1 MAKEYKTPGAFR
13 VALETRLKQQAEKEN
28 VPLASLRLKVA
39 IERFLA
45 RLFSFPDPPW
55 LLKGGYAMELR
66 YRPRA
71 RTTKDI
77 DLSVKSGE
85 GDLKSRLEALRD
97 ELQLASERD
106 LGDHFQFQ
114 VQAPNA
120 ELQGAPDGGARFPI
134 VTLVAGRVFE
144 RFHLD
149 VGFGDPLLSAPEVLA
164 GQDFLE
170 FAGIAPATALA
181 ISKPQQF
188 AEKLH
193 AYTFTWKDRVN
204 TRTKDLVDMVMFVTL
219 DPPDKEQLKA
229 AIEETFRRRNT
240 HPQPKELL
248 PPPESWQATFAQM
261 AEEAKLTT
269 TDSVQGFHL
278 VKEFLRELFVS
289 G

>member
-1 MAKEYKTPGAFR
+1 MAKEYKTPSAFR
-13 VALETRLKQQAEKEN
+13 VALETRLKQQAEKEH
-28 VPLASLRLKVA
+28 VPLAPLRLKVA

-45 RLFSFPDPPW
+45 RLFSIPDPQW

-71 RTTKDI
+71 RTTKDV
-77 DLSVKSGE
+77 DLSAKSGA
-85 GDLKSRLEALRD
+85 GDLKSRLEALRE
-97 ELQLASERD
+97 ELQLASEKD

-114 VQAPNA
+114 VQAPDA
-120 ELQGAPDGGARFPI
+120 ELQGAPDGGARSPI
-134 VTLVAGRVFE
+134 VALVAGRVFE

-181 ISKPQQF
+181 IPKTQQF

-193 AYTFTWKDRVN
+193 AYTFAWNDRVN

-219 DPPDKEQLKA
+219 DPPDEEQLKA

-240 HPQPKELL
+240 HPLPKELL

-261 AEEAKLTT
+261 AEEATLTT
-269 TDSVQGFHL
+269 TDYFEGFQL
-278 VKEFLRELFVS
+278 VNDFLREILASV
-289 G
+289 